1 MADNFFTNQPP
12 NAAPSNGFMPQAAPV
27 GNPWQQPAQPVVG
40 VQQSGQYSTNPA
52 MAAASAAMIYQRLGY
67 WDGQPT
73 EIDIISD
80 IVKSATPVGRFLA
93 TEQGLPAIAQ
103 FFSVLLDYKLVN
115 FFKEF
120 KLGMVQDEASGA
132 MYLQPL
138 AEQPTDRGKELQTM
152 TMAEVSTAMSSI
164 SEQLKHTMIAQA
176 DDLLSNHRQAAQLM
190 AQQSGVDDVISAVTG
205 NKQKQGIIGA
215 VVGGVA
221 NTGLRALGMPVPA
234 VNSMPPPPP
243 GR

>member
-1 MADNFFTNQPP
+1 MADNFFTNQPS
-12 NAAPSNGFMPQAAPV
+12 NAAPNGFMPQGAPA
-27 GNPWQQPAQPVVG
+27 GNPWQHAQPTQPVG
-40 VQQSGQYSTNPA
+40 GVPQGVQYSTNPA

-93 TEQGLPAIAQ
+93 TEQGLPAMAQ
-103 FFSVLLDYKLVN
+103 FLSVLLDYKLVN
-115 FFKEF
+115 FFKDF
-120 KLGMVQDEASGA
+120 KLGMVQDEATGA

-176 DDLLSNHRQAAQLM
+176 DELLSNHRQAAQLM
-190 AQQSGVDDVISAVTG
+190 AQQSGVDDVLSAVSG
-205 NKQKQGIIGA
+205 KQKGGIIGA